1 MRMTRKVMICG
12 AMLTIGSTAAWGQ
25 GASGSPGGST
35 GGSGGSSAG
44 MGGSGGSS
52 DGGAATAQPGAGSEG
67 NVRTVT
73 MTVKQVNPSA
83 HRVTLDVQVKPETNI
98 TSSGQPIRIDQLKPG
113 DQVRAS
119 FDVTSG
125 EMVELQVTKKS
136 PGSKG
141 APSSQ

>member
-12 AMLTIGSTAAWGQ
+12 AMLTIGSSAAWGQ
-25 GASGSPGGST
+25 GASSGS
-35 GGSGGSSAG
+35 SGGS
-44 MGGSGGSS
+44 MGGSGGAS
-52 DGGAATAQPGAGSEG
+52 DGTATAPPGGGSAD

-83 HRVTLDVQVKPETNI
+83 HKVTLDVQVKPETNI

-119 FDVTSG
+119 FDVTTG
-125 EMVELQVTKKS
+125 EMTELQVTKKS
-136 PGSKG
+136 PKG

>member
-12 AMLTIGSTAAWGQ
+12 AMLTIGSSAAWGQ
-25 GASGSPGGST
+25 GASSGSST
-35 GGSGGSSAG
+35 GSGSSEGTTGGTAG
-44 MGGSGGSS
+44 GTT
-52 DGGAATAQPGAGSEG
+52 DGAATAQPGAATEG